1 MTNDPS
7 SAFVPAPVK
16 ATIPHSIVEQIDV
29 RVGRILAVDD
39 VANSQKLVKLRVGFG
54 DHERT
59 ILAGMKA
66 ERGVDIQKIVGQ
78 QALFV
83 VNLEPRKMAG
93 EMSEGM
99 IFDLGYPD
107 GILPALAQ
115 PKRELPEGTRAGGRR
130 SHTGREPGSQ
140 GSGNALASLAPAPT
154 SDLER

>member
-1 MTNDPS
+1 MLSSLAGQLPPAAPVDRQATRQSPSKESIVTNDPS

-115 PKRELPEGTRAGGRR
+115 PERELPEGTRAG
-130 SHTGREPGSQ
+130 
-140 GSGNALASLAPAPT
+140 
-154 SDLER
+154 

>member
-1 MTNDPS
+1 
-7 SAFVPAPVK
+7 
-16 ATIPHSIVEQIDV
+16 VEQIDV

-115 PKRELPEGTRAGGRR
+115 PERELPEGTRAG
-130 SHTGREPGSQ
+130 
-140 GSGNALASLAPAPT
+140 
-154 SDLER
+154 